1 MSQFRQI
8 ARDQLSSTNHQP
20 RTTSH
25 PRPLNCFER
34 WGLWLLGISFVLL
47 LFPIELRSAFLKRPM
62 TDLQVYLRAAW
73 AVRTGHDLYSII
85 DDNKWHYHY
94 PALFAILMVP
104 LANTPAGEHQEWW
117 HLRMHESVFVW
128 HFFTLFCLF
137 VSAHW
142 LANALEE
149 KSTDPELREQRRY
162 SGRWWALRVWPVLAL
177 LAPVS
182 QTILRGQVNLLVLAM
197 ICAMIAAAL
206 RGQCWRAGVWLSA
219 AICVKLIPAFLL
231 LYPLRRRD
239 WRWLGGCAAGLFV
252 GLALIPSLVFGPKK
266 AWDYTVEWSNVF
278 MRPLLNRGGDHA
290 RDKELVEATATDS
303 QSPLRII
310 HFAMY
315 PHLAMRPADAAPWVR
330 YTHWLIGGLL
340 TLGTLWT
347 MGRRNLIGTEL
358 VISMGALIIVM
369 LMLSPVTH
377 QHYLCLMLPSAA
389 GLIVL
394 AWENRG
400 PAWLRMVLLILLPL
414 MSIAMAV
421 PFIPGFGVLRDH
433 GVPGIMALLLLFVS
447 CLVLRR
453 VGQAAAAL
461 PVIERRQAA

>member
-1 MSQFRQI
+1 MGKAAPF
-8 ARDQLSSTNHQP
+8 
-20 RTTSH
+20 TTIPTSLVH
-25 PRPLNCFER
+25 PPLRPWQKAF
-34 WGLWLLGISFVLL
+34 LWLLGISLVLL
-47 LFPIELRSAFLKRPM
+47 LIPIELRSAFLKRPM

-104 LANTPAGEHQEWW
+104 LANTPPGNQQAWW
-117 HLRMHESVFVW
+117 HLRMHESVFIW
-128 HFFTLFCLF
+128 HFFTLLCLF

-142 LANALEE
+142 LASALEE
-149 KSTDPELREQRRY
+149 KSTNPPVRSQPRY
-162 SGRWWALRVWPVLAL
+162 CAGWWALRVWPILAL
-177 LAPVS
+177 LAPIS
-182 QTILRGQVNLLVLAM
+182 QTILRGQVNLLVLALL
-197 ICAMIAAAL
+197 CAMLAAAL
-206 RGQCWRAGVWLSA
+206 RGQSWRAGAWLA
-219 AICVKLIPAFLL
+219 VAICVKLIPAFLL

-252 GLALIPSLVFGPKK
+252 GLALIPAVVFGPRK

-278 MRPLLNRGGDHA
+278 MRPVLNRGGDHA

-310 HFAMY
+310 HFALH
-315 PHLAMRPADAAPWVR
+315 PHLPTRPADAAPMVR
-330 YTHWLIGGLL
+330 RAHWLIGVLL
-340 TLGTLWT
+340 TLVTLWT
-347 MGRRNLIGTEL
+347 MGRRNLVGTEL
-358 VISMGALIIVM
+358 VVGIGALVVVM

-377 QHYLCLMLPSAA
+377 QHYLCLMLPSVA

-400 PAWLRMVLLILLPL
+400 PLWLPRALLVFLPL
-414 MSIAMAV
+414 MSVAMAL

-433 GVPGIMALLLLFVS
+433 GLPGMMALLLLGVS
-447 CLVLRR
+447 CLVLR
-453 VGQAAAAL
+453 QARRATTIAQLVDRRLAA
-461 PVIERRQAA
+461 

>member
-1 MSQFRQI
+1 MGETRQI
-8 ARDQLSSTNHQP
+8 ESDFVSSTNHQP
-20 RTTSH
+20 PTTNHLASLT
-25 PRPLNCFER
+25 RLQR
-34 WGLWLLGISFVLL
+34 LIIWLLGIGFVAMVV
-47 LFPIELRSAFLKRPM
+47 PIELRSAFLKRPM

-73 AVRTGHDLYSII
+73 AVRTGHDLYEII

-94 PALFAILMVP
+94 PAVFAILMVP
-104 LANTPAGEHQEWW
+104 LANTPPGEHQEWW

-142 LANALEE
+142 LATALEE
-149 KSTDPELREQRRY
+149 KSTDPELRAQRRY
-162 SGRWWALRVWPVLAL
+162 GARWWALRVWPVLAL

-206 RGQCWRAGVWLSA
+206 RGQSWRAGVWLSA

-252 GLALIPSLVFGPKK
+252 GLALIPSLVFGPKQ

-278 MRPLLNRGGDHA
+278 IRPVINRGGDHA

-315 PHLAMRPADAAPWVR
+315 PHLATRPADAAPWVR
-330 YTHWLIGGLL
+330 RAHWLIGGLL
-340 TLGTLWT
+340 TIGTLWSI
-347 MGRRNLIGTEL
+347 GRRPLAGTEL
-358 VISMGALIIVM
+358 VIGIGALIIVM

-389 GLIVL
+389 GLIVFV
-394 AWENRG
+394 WEKRG
-400 PAWLRMVLLILLPL
+400 PPWLQAVLLILLPL

-421 PFIPGFGVLRDH
+421 PFIPGFGVLRDQ
-433 GVPGIMALLLLFVS
+433 GVPGLMALLLLIVS

-453 VGQAAAAL
+453 AGRATSAILAIGQRLAA
-461 PVIERRQAA
+461 